1 MTDDKNDKA
10 GSTPPP
16 GRLPLPKSLMG
27 AARSGAAAVRD
38 PSQPQPPIDT
48 AKDTFDAYKK
58 MLEYERIRREEQQKN
73 LLRLEAER
81 DEAIRRR
88 LAPAPEVPPAGGSLR
103 GNVRILL
110 QTRMAQDLIAGR
122 ADSIDRAKQI
132 VGLMTFAKSSRQV
145 HEAARLEDPYAHWYL
160 LRMTKEIEAGKQNIA
175 ALQTALTDRMQQM
188 PGVEIDVGATQ
199 KAFSLPLTFSTAHAF
214 QAAYLLV
221 QYDNY
226 IRMVLTACHCGML
239 SGRHEQFLLINEAG
253 KVMRRVFAVASDYVY
268 IKGLTVDSIR
278 GNDTDAAKVARK
290 RMGQIPEDVLSGK
303 ERDPYAPS
311 RRTLMSPEVAD
322 ATRNSLS
329 GAFKSRIQRMQQSTG
344 STVGADD
351 PV

>member
-10 GSTPPP
+10 GSSTPP
-16 GRLPLPKSLMG
+16 GKLPLPKSLGRG
-27 AARSGAAAVRD
+27 ARAEVRD
-38 PSQPQPPIDT
+38 PSQPQPPIGT
-48 AKDTFDAYKK
+48 VKDAFDGYKK
-58 MLEYERIRREEQQKN
+58 ILEYERIRREEQEKN

-103 GNVRILL
+103 GSVRILL
-110 QTRMAQDLIAGR
+110 QTRMAQDLVAGR
-122 ADSIDRAKQI
+122 ADSIDGTKQI

-175 ALQTALTDRMQQM
+175 ALQTALTDRMHQI

-199 KAFSLPLTFSTAHAF
+199 KAFVLPLTFSTPHAF

-226 IRMVLTACHCGML
+226 IRMVLTACHCGIL
-239 SGRHEQFLLINEAG
+239 SGRSEQFRLINEAG
-253 KVMRRVFAVASDYVY
+253 KVMRRVFAAAAGYVY

-278 GNDTDAAKVARK
+278 SGDTDTAKAARK
-290 RMGQIPEDVLSGK
+290 RMGAIPEDVLNGK
-303 ERDPYAPS
+303 ERDSYAPS
-311 RRTLMSPEVAD
+311 SRTPLTPEVAS
-322 ATRNSLS
+322 ATQNSLS
-329 GAFKSRIQRMQQSTG
+329 GAFERRVQRMQRGTETG
-344 STVGADD
+344 E
-351 PV
+351 